1 MANQTYTV
9 VKGDTLTA
17 IARKYN
23 TTVSA
28 LVSLNHIK
36 NPDYIVVGQVLIVS
50 GTASTIAKNTTSKA
64 TIRVFGLQS
73 NTDRTMY
80 ATWTWD
86 KSNTENYQVIWY
98 YDTGDGVWFKGN
110 DSTTTDKQSTYNAPT
125 NANRVK
131 FKVKPISKKRKV
143 NNKETS
149 YWTASWSTEKTYAF
163 SSNPPSTP
171 PVPTVTI
178 VDYKLTA
185 RLDNLNVN
193 GKEIEFQ
200 IVKND
205 SSVCNTGKA
214 TIKTSS
220 VSYSYTV
227 ASGGE
232 YKVRCRAIRGNLY
245 SDWSAYSSNV
255 GTAPAAPSK
264 ITKCNAKTETS
275 VYLEWP
281 AVKNATS
288 YDIEYTTQKSYFDGS
303 DQTTTVSNI
312 TSTHYEKTG
321 LTTGEE
327 YFFRVRSV
335 NDKGHSGWSPIN
347 STVLGKRPSA
357 PTTWSS
363 TTTAIVGDLVTLYWV
378 HNAEDKSEQTFAE
391 VELTIDGVAETYTLE
406 NKDGDGDDN
415 SSTNNST
422 SDDDSKKT
430 YTYVIQTSEYVEGES
445 ILWRVRTAGATKEY
459 GDWSVQRTVDI
470 HAAPSLELSVTNS
483 DGESLDIL
491 EKLPIYVSA
500 LAWPETQRPIGYHIT
515 IVSNYAYET
524 VNDIGNVT
532 MIGQGD
538 IVYSKYFDTSE
549 ALLVELSAGNIDL
562 ENNVNYTLTCV
573 VSMNSGLT
581 AEASKDFTV
590 SWTDEQ
596 YEPNAEISI
605 DSDTLAAYI
614 RPHCEDENGELIP
627 DVLLSVY
634 RREFDG
640 NFTELMKDVNNA
652 DNTFITDPHPSLD
665 YARYRVVAKSKDTGG
680 VSYCDIPAYPVGC
693 KSVVIQ
699 WDEKWTSFDSTSE
712 DSLEHPT
719 WSGSM
724 LKLPYNID
732 VTDNHKSD
740 VALIEYIGRK
750 HPVSYYGTQ
759 LGETATWNV
768 AIDKSDVETL
778 YALRRLAIWTGNVYV
793 REPSGSGYWANI
805 TVSFTQKHRETTI
818 PVTLDI
824 VRVEGGV

>member
-17 IARKYN
+17 IAKKYK
-23 TTVSA
+23 TTVNA
-28 LVSLNHIK
+28 LVSLNHIE
-36 NPDYIVVGQVLIVS
+36 NPNYIVVGQVLIVS
-50 GTASTIAKNTTSKA
+50 GTASTVSKNTTSRA

-86 KSNTENYQVIWY
+86 KANTENYQIIWY
-98 YDTGDGVWFKGN
+98 YDTGDGVWFTGN
-110 DSTTTDKQSTYNAPT
+110 NSTTTDKQCTYSAPT

-131 FKVKPISKKRKV
+131 FKVKPVSKKRKV

-149 YWTASWSTEKTYAF
+149 YWTASWSTEKTYSF
-163 SSNPPSTP
+163 RSNPPTTP

-178 VDYKLTA
+178 TDYKLTA
-185 RLDNLNVN
+185 KLDNLNVN
-193 GKEIEFQ
+193 AKEIEFQ

-220 VSYSYTV
+220 ASYSCTV
-227 ASGGE
+227 AAGGN
-232 YKVRCRAIRGNLY
+232 YKVRCRAIRGNLR
-245 SDWSAYSSNV
+245 SEWSSYSSNV
-255 GTAPAAPSK
+255 GTMPSTPSK
-264 ITKCNAKTETS
+264 ITKCTAKSETS

-288 YDIEYTTQKSYFDGS
+288 YDIEYTTEKRYFDGS

-321 LTTGEE
+321 LTSGEE

-335 NDKGHSGWSPIN
+335 NDKGHSGWSEIN
-347 STVLGKRPSA
+347 STVLGTRPSA

-363 TTTAIVGDLVTLYWV
+363 TTTAIVGELVTLYWV
-378 HNAEDKSEQTFAE
+378 HNSEDKSEQTFAE
-391 VELTIDGVAETYTLE
+391 LELTIDGVSDTYTIE
-406 NKDGDGDDN
+406 NK
-415 SSTNNST
+415 NST
-422 SDDDSKKT
+422 GDADKVEAS
-430 YTYVIQTSEYVEGES
+430 TYVIQTSDYVEGENM
-445 ILWRVRTAGATKEY
+445 LWRVRTAGATKIY

-470 HAAPSLELSVTNS
+470 YATPSLELEVTDVN
-483 DGESLDIL
+483 GQSLDIL

-500 LAWPETQRPIGYHIT
+500 LAGPETQRPIGYHVS
-515 IVSNYAYET
+515 IVSNDIYET
-524 VNDIGNVT
+524 ANDVGNIVTIGK
-532 MIGQGD
+532 GE
-538 IVYSKYFDTSE
+538 IVYSKYFDTSDE
-549 ALLVELSAGNIDL
+549 LVLELSAGSIDL
-562 ENNVNYTLTCV
+562 ENNISYTLTCV
-573 VSMNSGLT
+573 VSMSSGLT
-581 AEASKDFTV
+581 ATSSKDFTV
-590 SWTDEQ
+590 SWEDEQ

-605 DSDTLAAYI
+605 DMDTLAAYI
-614 RPHCEDENGELIP
+614 RPHCEDENGEVIP
-627 DVLLSVY
+627 DVMLSVY

-640 NFTELMKDVNNA
+640 NFTELAKDIPNS

-665 YARYRVVAKSKDTGG
+665 YARYRVVAKAKDTGG
-680 VSYCDIPAYPVGC
+680 VSYCDVPAYPVGC

-699 WDEKWTSFDSTSE
+699 WDEQWTSFDSTNE
-712 DSLEHPT
+712 DSMEQPS

-732 VTDNHKSD
+732 VSDNHKAD
-740 VALIEYIGRK
+740 VALIEYVGRK

-759 LGETATWNV
+759 LGETSTWNV
-768 AIDKSDVETL
+768 SIDKSDIETL
-778 YALRRLAIWTGNVYV
+778 YALRRLAIWSGNVYV

-805 TVSFTQKHRETTI
+805 TVSFSQKHRETTI
-818 PVTLDI
+818 PVTLGI
-824 VRVEGGV
+824 VRVEGGA